1 MNDSSQ
7 TRRQQSSRLPMK
19 STIVWSKKMNAKKMI
34 AAIALST
41 LAGSVFAAGQNEFV
55 DYTNVKTEK
64 TRTEV
69 RAELA
74 EANAQGQVTHAPE
87 FVETERVAST
97 RSRDEVRKE
106 ATRSAKAV
114 ERNTSF
120 VNYGA

>member
-1 MNDSSQ
+1 MN
-7 TRRQQSSRLPMK
+7 T
-19 STIVWSKKMNAKKMI
+19 KKMI
-34 AAIALST
+34 AALALST

-87 FVETERVAST
+87 FVETARVAST
-97 RSRDEVRKE
+97 KSRDEVRKE
-106 ATRSAKAV
+106 ATQSAKAV

>member
-1 MNDSSQ
+1 
-7 TRRQQSSRLPMK
+7 
-19 STIVWSKKMNAKKMI
+19 MNAKKMI
-34 AAIALST
+34 AALALST

-55 DYTNVKTEK
+55 DYTNVSTEK

-87 FVETERVAST
+87 FVETARVAST
-97 RSRDEVRKE
+97 KSRDEVRKD
-106 ATRSAKAV
+106 ATQSAKAV

>member
-1 MNDSSQ
+1 
-7 TRRQQSSRLPMK
+7 
-19 STIVWSKKMNAKKMI
+19 MNAKKLI
-34 AAIALST
+34 AAVALST
-41 LAGSVFAAGQNEFV
+41 LAGSVLAAGQSEFV
-55 DYTNVKTEK
+55 DYTGFKSEK

-87 FVETERVAST
+87 FVEYTRVAST
-97 RSRDEVRKE
+97 NVRGKAGQEVVQ
-106 ATRSAKAV
+106 SAQAKQAAPSAPSARAA